1 MMLDDLEEADPTEHG
16 TVMLDNQMAAQ
27 MKRIQRASSRTQSF
41 QDRMWSWSAATWET
55 KEACL
60 AAFSLNDMLQERQAA
75 RDSRYGDRNENYL
88 DSIKAYGLPDGSLLG
103 EFLADDVE
111 RVKSTRH
118 LSKEAGVSE
127 ETWQS
132 MEDQAKKANES
143 EGNQEGQ
150 EQKNSK
156 PGSEDEESS
165 SGGASLLQLP
175 EAFVSGKEIL
185 RHLTTSSIR

>member
-27 MKRIQRASSRTQSF
+27 MKRIQRASSRTLSF
-41 QDRMWSWSAATWET
+41 QHRMWSWSAATWET

-111 RVKSTRH
+111 RVKCPASVQGSR
-118 LSKEAGVSE
+118 SFG
-127 ETWQS
+127 
-132 MEDQAKKANES
+132 
-143 EGNQEGQ
+143 GNVAEYGGPGQ
-150 EQKNSK
+150 KGERKR
-156 PGSEDEESS
+156 GE
-165 SGGASLLQLP
+165 SGGTRAEEQQTGLRGRRELFRGSLFATAS
-175 EAFVSGKEIL
+175 
-185 RHLTTSSIR
+185 